1 MRNLPWS
8 SEELATFPDKLL
20 STHLKIYNKRFA
32 PSFSEHD
39 WYVLRSLSNCLVA
52 RVNESA
58 LMQNAQTIVDMGCG
72 SCPYRA
78 LFEYNNCRYISCDLS
93 GSVDITL
100 RPSQR
105 VELTDS
111 MADGVVSFQVLEH
124 VWDLHW
130 YLSEC
135 YRILKPG
142 GWLLL
147 STHGAWPYHA
157 HPTDFRRWTRDGLV
171 GELSN
176 QCFSVEHV
184 DALVGPLAW
193 TTQFRLLG
201 IRQFLRSLPYIGA
214 MILYPLIFLTNLR
227 IIIEDAITPASI
239 RDVNASIY
247 VALCRKQAQT

>member
-1 MRNLPWS
+1 
-8 SEELATFPDKLL
+8 
-20 STHLKIYNKRFA
+20 
-32 PSFSEHD
+32 
-39 WYVLRSLSNCLVA
+39 
-52 RVNESA
+52 
-58 LMQNAQTIVDMGCG
+58 MGCG
-72 SCPYRA
+72 CCPYKV
-78 LFEYNNCRYISCDLS
+78 LFEHDDCRYVSCDLS
-93 GSVDITL
+93 GSVDVTL
-100 RPSQR
+100 RPGQP
-105 VELTDS
+105 VELADGL
-111 MADGVVSFQVLEH
+111 ADGVVSFQVLEH

-171 GELSN
+171 EELSS
-176 QCFSVEHV
+176 QCFRVEHI

-201 IRQFLRSLPYIGA
+201 IRQFLGSLSYIGA

-227 IIIEDAITPASI
+227 IIIEDVITPAAI
-239 RDVNASIY
+239 REVNASIY
-247 VALCRKQAQT
+247 VALCRK